1 MSRIAIMVRLAN
13 GGIEHSGAEDGT
25 PLMRPTLSAA
35 RAELQEHLR
44 DAAQAAAMGHLDD
57 EHSVADYYL
66 QDTATGQSYEVAWG
80 PGKSDL
86 LVRISHAAVL
96 QALAAAVAAGKTGD
110 EVAFEL
116 DAAQTAAQYGLED
129 HRRTHVVLLPSQDGP
144 NWDKHVIAPS
154 SMPGP
159 DALKLVNDTCARAN
173 VDQARI
179 DLGFADDDEISVAD
193 RIDVY
198 LEEQGF
204 VILSQNVGNLRI
216 AECWEQDPGL
226 EEVEEQS
233 PAPGL

>member
-13 GGIEHSGAEDGT
+13 GGVEHSGAEDGT
-25 PLMRPTLSAA
+25 ALTHSTLSAA
-35 RAELQEHLR
+35 RAELEEHLR

-57 EHSVADYYL
+57 EHSVSDYYL
-66 QDTATGQSYEVAWG
+66 HDTATGQSYEVAWG
-80 PGKSDL
+80 SGKSDL
-86 LVRISHAAVL
+86 LVRVSHAAVL

-110 EVAFEL
+110 DLAFEL

-154 SMPGP
+154 SMPGL
-159 DALKLVNDTCARAN
+159 DALKLVNDTCAQAN
-173 VDQARI
+173 MYQARI
-179 DLGFADDDEISVAD
+179 DLGVVEDDEITVAE
-193 RIDVY
+193 RIDAC

-204 VILSQNVGNLRI
+204 VILSQDAGNLRI
-216 AECWEQDPGL
+216 AEYWEQDPIP

-233 PAPGL
+233 SAPGL